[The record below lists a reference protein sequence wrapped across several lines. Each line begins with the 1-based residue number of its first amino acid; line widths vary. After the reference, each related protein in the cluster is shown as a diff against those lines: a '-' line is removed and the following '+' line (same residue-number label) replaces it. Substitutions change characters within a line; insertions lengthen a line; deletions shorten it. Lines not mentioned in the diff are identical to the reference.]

1 VLTSDGQD
9 RPRATSWD
17 LLPFAVGIVA
27 VVAAQFVWWFLDA
40 PEPVALISTW
50 AGVSA
55 AVLRHSRRRD
65 TRGTLSDAPTRHP
78 T

>member
-1 VLTSDGQD
+1 VATSDRQD
-9 RPRATSWD
+9 RPRATSRD
-17 LLPFAVGIVA
+17 LLPFAVGVVA

-50 AGVSA
+50 AGVAA

-65 TRGTLSDAPTRHP
+65 TQEPLNEIPTRHP